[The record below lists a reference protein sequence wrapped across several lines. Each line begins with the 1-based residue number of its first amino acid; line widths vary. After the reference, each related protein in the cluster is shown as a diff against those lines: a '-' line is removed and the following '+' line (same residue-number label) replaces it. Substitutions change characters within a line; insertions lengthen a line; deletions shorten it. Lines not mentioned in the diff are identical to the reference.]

1 MTIPNLLT
9 WLATGVALGIG
20 YGIGSG
26 ITAWLGKLVRGVP
39 QG

>member
-26 ITAWLGKLVRGVP
+26 ITAWLVKLVRAVP